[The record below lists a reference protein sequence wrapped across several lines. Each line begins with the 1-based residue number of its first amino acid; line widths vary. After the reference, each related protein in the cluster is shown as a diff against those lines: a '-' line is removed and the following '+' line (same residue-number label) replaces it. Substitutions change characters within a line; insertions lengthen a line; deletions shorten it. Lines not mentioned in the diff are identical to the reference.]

1 VKRLA
6 LILTLTVTSTAAF
19 AGPASAQQDEYTD
32 PFRWKKCNARVD
44 SNLKIT
50 AARSMRCKS
59 AKRVMRRHDGS
70 ISHRFSTSGFRCKLI
85 KGRPISGV
93 WRCKKGR
100 VKAFRFAF
108 GD

>member
-1 VKRLA
+1 M
-6 LILTLTVTSTAAF
+6 TLTSTAAF
-19 AGPASAQQDEYTD
+19 AGPAAAQDEEYTD
-32 PFRWKKCNARVD
+32 PFRWSKCNVRVNA
-44 SNLKIT
+44 NLKIT
-50 AARSMRCKS
+50 AARSMRCRS

-70 ISHRFSTSGFRCKLI
+70 ISRRFSTSGFKCKLI
-85 KGRPISGV
+85 KGRRISGV